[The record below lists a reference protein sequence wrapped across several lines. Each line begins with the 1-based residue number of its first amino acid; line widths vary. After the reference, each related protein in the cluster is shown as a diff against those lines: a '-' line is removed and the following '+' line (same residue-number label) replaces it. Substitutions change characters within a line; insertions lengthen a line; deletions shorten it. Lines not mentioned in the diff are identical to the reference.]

1 MIRDSSR
8 SRAVSTAVAR
18 TGASRPP
25 QGVCGSQA
33 SACQPVKSTTPEVA
47 ISRPWW
53 S

>member
-18 TGASRPP
+18 TAASRPP
-25 QGVCGSQA
+25 QGVNGSQA
-33 SACQPVKSTTPEVA
+33 SACQPLKSTTPDVA
-47 ISRPWW
+47 IRSPLW